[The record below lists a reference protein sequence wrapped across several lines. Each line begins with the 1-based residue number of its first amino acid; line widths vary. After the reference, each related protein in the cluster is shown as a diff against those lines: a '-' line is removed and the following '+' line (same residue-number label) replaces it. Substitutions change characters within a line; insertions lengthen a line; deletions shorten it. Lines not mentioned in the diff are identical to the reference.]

1 MSGLHVNSGE
11 MNTNGRDTVTS
22 AQNLESELSSLKNNM
37 ENLMGIW
44 RGVSANEFNNSY
56 NEQNQ
61 NFRAFRELLND
72 LGERISLAAN
82 RLNETEEDN
91 ARKGSN
97 LF

>member
-22 AQNLESELSSLKNNM
+22 AQNLESELASLKNNM